1 MSVVLQITTMAN
13 SLTAVY
19 FDVNVSIYCGS
30 GSNETSQTEKL
41 STWSEQDTRTESVFS
56 VIAPFS
62 TAKKP
67 NSIYVKQG
75 LKDLGIKAINW
86 LLSDLK
92 PC

>member
-1 MSVVLQITTMAN
+1 MLGLDTFTEGVEQMKLHRREKFP
-13 SLTAVY
+13 
-19 FDVNVSIYCGS
+19 FD
-30 GSNETSQTEKL
+30 SNKTE
-41 STWSEQDTRTESVFS
+41 DARRFFS
-56 VIAPFS
+56 VIAPFP

-86 LLSDLK
+86 LLSDPK